1 MIWISNRRAFARKGG
16 ASVDLPPF
24 DNPVLERNVANM
36 TNIRKT
42 IALLLC
48 LCMLWG
54 TAALAEDAAAAT
66 DTATTAVTELNDT
79 DVLATVNGEEVSWD
93 EVKSLYSSLVSQYG
107 SAYDLTQ
114 QANVDLFRAVALE
127 NRLTEVLM
135 EQKAKEFGVDQLT
148 DEEIADLE
156 SQADTNWEDAI
167 ANYEAYFYPDLTEES
182 SEEEKAAAR
191 EEAINYYKDQGYTLE
206 SLREEYKRYG
216 VLNKIAD
223 IMVQDATVTDQ
234 EVEDLYQSLVA
245 ADKELYENDIA
256 AYEAYNSYVDQMAM
270 YAALYGTSSNL
281 DHAWY
286 KPDGFRAVKHIL
298 LPVDSELMT
307 TYTDLQARWEEQ
319 QEAAQ
324 ADEESAG
331 EAAETTTDTAA
342 TEATAEPTAT
352 PEPVTEEQV
361 NEAKAAI
368 FNSLADT
375 IDEINQKIADGADFD
390 ELIATYG
397 VNEDGTASDPG
408 MTTEPYMTS
417 GYEVCSASTAYV
429 PEFVEAAMSIDN
441 VGGVSAP
448 YLSSYGVHIVKY
460 IGDVEGGPIPMTDEQ
475 REAKRQSLL
484 TSKQNELYT
493 ATLENWMAEADITY
507 TGLTPSIAE
516 LEATQTQDTAT
527 ASTEAEAQTAEE
539 TAAPEATEAPA
550 A

>member
-1 MIWISNRRAFARKGG
+1 
-16 ASVDLPPF
+16 
-24 DNPVLERNVANM
+24 M
-36 TNIRKT
+36 TTIRKT
-42 IALLLC
+42 VALLLC

-66 DTATTAVTELNDT
+66 DTATAVTELNDT
-79 DVLATVNGEEVSWD
+79 DVLATINGEDVSWD
-93 EVKSLYSSLVSQYG
+93 DVKSLYSSLVAQYG

-127 NRLTEVLM
+127 NRLTEALM
-135 EQKAKEFGVDQLT
+135 EQKADEFGVGELT
-148 DEEIADLE
+148 DDEIAAIE
-156 SQADTNWEDAI
+156 ADADANWETALAD
-167 ANYEAYFYPDLTEES
+167 YQAYFYPDLTEES
-182 SEEEKAAAR
+182 SEEEKAAAQ
-191 EEAINYYKDQGYTLE
+191 EEALNYYKDQGYTLE
-206 SLREEYKRYG
+206 SLREEYKRYTII
-216 VLNKIAD
+216 NKIAD

-234 EVEDLYQSLVA
+234 EVEDLYQSLVE

-256 AYEAYNSYVDQMAM
+256 AYESYNSYVDQMAM

-307 TYTDLQARWEEQ
+307 AYTDLQARWEEQ
-319 QEAAQ
+319 QEAA
-324 ADEESAG
+324 AAAEESDG
-331 EAAETTTDTAA
+331 ETAEATDAD
-342 TEATAEPTAT
+342 EATAEPTAT
-352 PEPVTEEQV
+352 PEPVTEDQV
-361 NEAKAAI
+361 NAAKAAI
-368 FNSLADT
+368 FDSLADT
-375 IDEINQKIADGADFD
+375 IDEINQKIAEGADFD

-429 PEFVEAAMSIDN
+429 PEFVEAAMSIDS

-484 TSKQNELYT
+484 ASKQNELY
-493 ATLENWMAEADITY
+493 ASTLESWLAEADITY
-507 TGLTPSIAE
+507 TGVTPSIAE
-516 LEATQTQDTAT
+516 LEGTTAATDTA
-527 ASTEAEAQTAEE
+527 AAEE
-539 TAAPEATEAPA
+539 TAAPEATETPA

>member
-1 MIWISNRRAFARKGG
+1 
-16 ASVDLPPF
+16 
-24 DNPVLERNVANM
+24 M
-36 TNIRKT
+36 TKIRKT
-42 IALLLC
+42 LALLLC

-54 TAALAEDAAAAT
+54 TAALAEDAAAT
-66 DTATTAVTELNDT
+66 TGSATTAVTELNGT
-79 DVLATVNGEEVSWD
+79 DVLATINGENVSWD
-93 EVKSLYSSLVSQYG
+93 DVKSLYSSLVSQYG
-107 SAYDLTQ
+107 SGYDLTQ

-135 EQKAKEFGVDQLT
+135 EQKAKEFGLDQLT
-148 DEEIADLE
+148 DEEIADSE
-156 SQADTNWEDAI
+156 AQADADWEAAL

-191 EEAINYYKDQGYTLE
+191 EEALNYYKEQGYTLE
-206 SLREEYKRYG
+206 SLREDYKRYS
-216 VLNKIAD
+216 VLNKVTNM
-223 IMVQDATVTDQ
+223 MVQDATVTDQ

-270 YAALYGTSSNL
+270 YAALYGTSNNL
-281 DHAWY
+281 DYAWY

-324 ADEESAG
+324 AAEESTD
-331 EAAETTTDTAA
+331 ETADTTDTAT

-375 IDEINQKIADGADFD
+375 IDEINQKIADGVDFD

-417 GYEVCSASTAYV
+417 GYEVCSASTSYV
-429 PEFVEAAMSIDN
+429 PEFVEAAMSIDS

-484 TSKQNELYT
+484 TSKQNELY
-493 ATLENWMAEADITY
+493 AAKLEAWMAEADITY
-507 TGLTPSIAE
+507 TGVTPSIAE
-516 LEATQTQDTAT
+516 LEGAQSTAT
-527 ASTEAEAQTAEE
+527 DAASTEAETQTTEE

>member
-1 MIWISNRRAFARKGG
+1 
-16 ASVDLPPF
+16 
-24 DNPVLERNVANM
+24 M
-36 TNIRKT
+36 TTIRKT
-42 IALLLC
+42 VALLLC

-54 TAALAEDAAAAT
+54 TAALAEDAAATT
-66 DTATTAVTELNDT
+66 DAAAAVTELNDS
-79 DVLATVNGEEVSWD
+79 DVLASVNGEDVSWD
-93 EVKSLYSSLVSQYG
+93 DVKSLYSSLVSQYG

-127 NRLTEVLM
+127 NRLTEALM
-135 EQKAKEFGVDQLT
+135 EQKADEFGVGELT
-148 DEEIADLE
+148 DDEIAAIE
-156 SQADTNWEDAI
+156 ADADANWETAMAD
-167 ANYEAYFYPDLTEES
+167 YQAYFYPDLTEES
-182 SEEEKAAAR
+182 SEEEKAAAQ
-191 EEAINYYKDQGYTLE
+191 EEALNYYKDQGYTLE
-206 SLREEYKRYG
+206 SLREEYKRYTII
-216 VLNKIAD
+216 NKIAD

-234 EVEDLYQSLVA
+234 EVEDLYQSLVE

-256 AYEAYNSYVDQMAM
+256 AYESYNSYVDQMAM

-307 TYTDLQARWEEQ
+307 AYTDLQARWEEQ
-319 QEAAQ
+319 QEAA
-324 ADEESAG
+324 AAAEESDG
-331 EAAETTTDTAA
+331 ETAEATDAD
-342 TEATAEPTAT
+342 EATAEPTAT
-352 PEPVTEEQV
+352 PEPVTEDQV
-361 NEAKAAI
+361 NAAKAAI
-368 FNSLADT
+368 FDSLADT
-375 IDEINQKIADGADFD
+375 IDEINQKIAEGADFD

-429 PEFVEAAMSIDN
+429 PEFVEAAMSIDS

-484 TSKQNELYT
+484 ASKQNELY
-493 ATLENWMAEADITY
+493 ASTLESWLAEADITY
-507 TGLTPSIAE
+507 TGVTPSIAE
-516 LEATQTQDTAT
+516 LEGTTAATDTA
-527 ASTEAEAQTAEE
+527 AAEE

>member
-1 MIWISNRRAFARKGG
+1 
-16 ASVDLPPF
+16 
-24 DNPVLERNVANM
+24 M
-36 TNIRKT
+36 TTIRKT
-42 IALLLC
+42 VALLLC

-54 TAALAEDAAAAT
+54 TAALAEDAAATT
-66 DTATTAVTELNDT
+66 DAAAAVTELNDT
-79 DVLATVNGEEVSWD
+79 DVLATINGEDVSWD
-93 EVKSLYSSLVSQYG
+93 DVKSLYSSLVAQYG

-127 NRLTEVLM
+127 NRLTEALM
-135 EQKAKEFGVDQLT
+135 EQKADEFGVGELT
-148 DEEIADLE
+148 DDEIAAIE
-156 SQADTNWEDAI
+156 ADADANWETALAD
-167 ANYEAYFYPDLTEES
+167 YQAYFYPDLTEES
-182 SEEEKAAAR
+182 SEEEKAAAQ
-191 EEAINYYKDQGYTLE
+191 EEALNYYKDQGYTLE
-206 SLREEYKRYG
+206 SLREEYKRYTII
-216 VLNKIAD
+216 NKIAD

-234 EVEDLYQSLVA
+234 EVEDLYQSLVE

-256 AYEAYNSYVDQMAM
+256 AYESYNSYVDQMAM

-307 TYTDLQARWEEQ
+307 AYTDLQARWEEQ
-319 QEAAQ
+319 QEAA
-324 ADEESAG
+324 AAAEESDG
-331 EAAETTTDTAA
+331 ETAEATDAD
-342 TEATAEPTAT
+342 EATAEPTAT
-352 PEPVTEEQV
+352 PEPVTEDQV
-361 NEAKAAI
+361 NAAKAAI
-368 FNSLADT
+368 FDSLADT
-375 IDEINQKIADGADFD
+375 IDEINQKIAGGADFD

-429 PEFVEAAMSIDN
+429 PEFVEAAMSIDS

-484 TSKQNELYT
+484 ASKQNELY
-493 ATLENWMAEADITY
+493 ASTLESWLAEADITY
-507 TGLTPSIAE
+507 TGVTPSIAE
-516 LEATQTQDTAT
+516 LEGTTAATDTA
-527 ASTEAEAQTAEE
+527 AAEE

>member
-1 MIWISNRRAFARKGG
+1 MIWISNRQAFARKGG

-324 ADEESAG
+324 AAEESAG
-331 EAAETTTDTAA
+331 ETAETTTDTAS

>member
-1 MIWISNRRAFARKGG
+1 
-16 ASVDLPPF
+16 
-24 DNPVLERNVANM
+24 M
-36 TNIRKT
+36 TTIRKT
-42 IALLLC
+42 VALLLC

-54 TAALAEDAAAAT
+54 TAALAEDAAATT
-66 DTATTAVTELNDT
+66 DAAAAVTELNDS
-79 DVLATVNGEEVSWD
+79 DVLASVNGEEVSWD
-93 EVKSLYSSLVSQYG
+93 DVKSLYSSLVSQYG

-127 NRLTEVLM
+127 NRLTEALM
-135 EQKAKEFGVDQLT
+135 EQKADEFGVGELT
-148 DEEIADLE
+148 DDEIAAIE
-156 SQADTNWEDAI
+156 ADADANWETALAD
-167 ANYEAYFYPDLTEES
+167 YQAYFYPDLTEES
-182 SEEEKAAAR
+182 SEEEKAAAQ
-191 EEAINYYKDQGYTLE
+191 EEALNYYKDQGYTLE
-206 SLREEYKRYG
+206 SLREEYKRYTII
-216 VLNKIAD
+216 NKIAD

-234 EVEDLYQSLVA
+234 EVEDLYQSLVE

-256 AYEAYNSYVDQMAM
+256 AYESYNSYVDQMAM

-307 TYTDLQARWEEQ
+307 AYTDLQARWEEQ
-319 QEAAQ
+319 QEAA
-324 ADEESAG
+324 AAAEESDG
-331 EAAETTTDTAA
+331 ETAEATDAD
-342 TEATAEPTAT
+342 EATAEPTAT
-352 PEPVTEEQV
+352 PEPVTEDQV
-361 NEAKAAI
+361 NAAKAAI
-368 FNSLADT
+368 FDSLADT
-375 IDEINQKIADGADFD
+375 IDEINQKIAEGADFD

-429 PEFVEAAMSIDN
+429 PEFVEAAMSIDS

-484 TSKQNELYT
+484 ASKQNELY
-493 ATLENWMAEADITY
+493 ASTLESWLAEADITY
-507 TGLTPSIAE
+507 TGVTPSIAE
-516 LEATQTQDTAT
+516 LEGTTAATDTA
-527 ASTEAEAQTAEE
+527 AAEE

>member
-1 MIWISNRRAFARKGG
+1 
-16 ASVDLPPF
+16 
-24 DNPVLERNVANM
+24 M
-36 TNIRKT
+36 TKLRKT

-66 DTATTAVTELNDT
+66 DTATAVTELNDT
-79 DVLATVNGEEVSWD
+79 DVLATINGEDVSWD
-93 EVKSLYSSLVSQYG
+93 DVKSLYSSLVAQYG

-127 NRLTEVLM
+127 NRLTEALM
-135 EQKAKEFGVDQLT
+135 EQKADEFGVGELT
-148 DEEIADLE
+148 DDEIAAIE
-156 SQADTNWEDAI
+156 ADADANWETALAD
-167 ANYEAYFYPDLTEES
+167 YQAYFYPDLTEES
-182 SEEEKAAAR
+182 SEEEKAAAQ
-191 EEAINYYKDQGYTLE
+191 EEALNYYKDQGYTLE
-206 SLREEYKRYG
+206 SLREEYKRYTII
-216 VLNKIAD
+216 NKIAD

-234 EVEDLYQSLVA
+234 EVEDLYQSLVE

-256 AYEAYNSYVDQMAM
+256 AYESYNSYVDQMAM

-307 TYTDLQARWEEQ
+307 AYTDLQARWEEQ
-319 QEAAQ
+319 QEAA
-324 ADEESAG
+324 AAAEESDG
-331 EAAETTTDTAA
+331 ETAEATDAD
-342 TEATAEPTAT
+342 EATAEPTAT
-352 PEPVTEEQV
+352 PEPVTEDQV
-361 NEAKAAI
+361 NAAKAAI
-368 FNSLADT
+368 FDSLADT
-375 IDEINQKIADGADFD
+375 IDEINQKIAEGADFD

-429 PEFVEAAMSIDN
+429 PEFVEAAMSIDS

-484 TSKQNELYT
+484 ASKQNELY
-493 ATLENWMAEADITY
+493 ASTLESWLAEADITY
-507 TGLTPSIAE
+507 TGVTPSIAE
-516 LEATQTQDTAT
+516 LEGTTAATDTA
-527 ASTEAEAQTAEE
+527 AAEE

>member
-1 MIWISNRRAFARKGG
+1 
-16 ASVDLPPF
+16 
-24 DNPVLERNVANM
+24 M
-36 TNIRKT
+36 TTIRKT
-42 IALLLC
+42 VALLLC

-54 TAALAEDAAAAT
+54 TAALAEDAAATT
-66 DTATTAVTELNDT
+66 DAAAAVTELNDS
-79 DVLATVNGEEVSWD
+79 DVLASVNGEEVSWED
-93 EVKSLYSSLVSQYG
+93 VKSLYSSLVAQYG

-127 NRLTEVLM
+127 NRLTEALM
-135 EQKAKEFGVDQLT
+135 EQKADEFGVGELT
-148 DEEIADLE
+148 DEEIAAIE
-156 SQADTNWEDAI
+156 ADADANWETALAD
-167 ANYEAYFYPDLTEES
+167 YQAYFYPDLTEES
-182 SEEEKAAAR
+182 SEEEKAAAQ
-191 EEAINYYKDQGYTLE
+191 EEALNYYKDQGYTLE
-206 SLREEYKRYG
+206 SLREEYKRYTII
-216 VLNKIAD
+216 NKIAD

-234 EVEDLYQSLVA
+234 EVEDLYQSLVE

-256 AYEAYNSYVDQMAM
+256 AYESYNSYVDQMAM

-307 TYTDLQARWEEQ
+307 AYTDLQARWEEQ
-319 QEAAQ
+319 QEAA
-324 ADEESAG
+324 AAAEESDG
-331 EAAETTTDTAA
+331 ETAEATDAD
-342 TEATAEPTAT
+342 EATAEPTAT
-352 PEPVTEEQV
+352 PEPVTEDQV
-361 NEAKAAI
+361 NAAKAAI
-368 FNSLADT
+368 FDSLADT
-375 IDEINQKIADGADFD
+375 IDEINQKIAEGADFD

-429 PEFVEAAMSIDN
+429 PEFVEAAMSIDS

-484 TSKQNELYT
+484 ASKQNELY
-493 ATLENWMAEADITY
+493 ASTLESWLAEADITY
-507 TGLTPSIAE
+507 TGVTPSIAE
-516 LEATQTQDTAT
+516 LEGTTAATDTA
-527 ASTEAEAQTAEE
+527 AAEE

>member
-1 MIWISNRRAFARKGG
+1 
-16 ASVDLPPF
+16 
-24 DNPVLERNVANM
+24 M
-36 TNIRKT
+36 TKIRKT
-42 IALLLC
+42 VALLLC

-54 TAALAEDAAAAT
+54 TAAMAEDAAATT
-66 DTATTAVTELNDT
+66 DTATATASTAVTELNGT
-79 DVLATVNGEEVSWD
+79 DVLATVNGEAVCWD
-93 EVKSLYSSLVSQYG
+93 DVKSLYSSLVSQYG

-127 NRLTEVLM
+127 NRLTEALM
-135 EQKAKEFGVDQLT
+135 EQKAGEFGVDQLT
-148 DEEIADLE
+148 DEEIAALE
-156 SQADTNWEDAI
+156 ADADANWETALAD
-167 ANYEAYFYPDLTEES
+167 YQAYFYPDLTEES
-182 SEEEKAAAR
+182 SEEEKAAAQ
-191 EEAINYYKDQGYTLE
+191 EEAVNYYKDQGYTLE
-206 SLREEYKRYG
+206 SLREDYKRYTII
-216 VLNKIAD
+216 NKIAD

-256 AYEAYNSYVDQMAM
+256 AYESYNSYVDQMAM

-298 LPVDSELMT
+298 LPVDEELMT
-307 TYTDLQARWEEQ
+307 AYTDLQARWEEQ
-319 QEAAQ
+319 QEAA
-324 ADEESAG
+324 AAAEESDG
-331 EAAETTTDTAA
+331 ETVETTDAAA

-352 PEPVTEEQV
+352 PEPVTEDQV
-361 NEAKAAI
+361 NAAKAAI
-368 FNSLADT
+368 FDSLADT
-375 IDEINQKIADGADFD
+375 IDEINQKIAEGVDFD

-429 PEFVEAAMSIDN
+429 PEFVEAAMSIDS

-460 IGDVEGGPIPMTDEQ
+460 IADVEGGPIPITDEQ

-484 TSKQNELYT
+484 ASKQNELYA
-493 ATLENWMAEADITY
+493 ATLESWLAEADITY
-507 TGLTPSIAE
+507 TGVTPSIAE
-516 LEATQTQDTAT
+516 LEGTATTDTAAADTT
-527 ASTEAEAQTAEE
+527 AAEE
-539 TAAPEATEAPA
+539 TAAPESTEAPA

>member
-1 MIWISNRRAFARKGG
+1 
-16 ASVDLPPF
+16 
-24 DNPVLERNVANM
+24 M
-36 TNIRKT
+36 TKLRKT
-42 IALLLC
+42 VALLLC

-66 DTATTAVTELNDT
+66 DTATAVTELNDT
-79 DVLATVNGEEVSWD
+79 DVLATINGEDVSWD
-93 EVKSLYSSLVSQYG
+93 DVKSLYSSLVAQYG

-127 NRLTEVLM
+127 NRLTEALM
-135 EQKAKEFGVDQLT
+135 EQKADEFGVGELT
-148 DEEIADLE
+148 DDEIAAIE
-156 SQADTNWEDAI
+156 ADADANWETALAD
-167 ANYEAYFYPDLTEES
+167 YQAYFYPDLTEES
-182 SEEEKAAAR
+182 GEEEKAAAQ
-191 EEAINYYKDQGYTLE
+191 EEALNYYKDQGYTLE
-206 SLREEYKRYG
+206 SLREEYKRYTII
-216 VLNKIAD
+216 NKIAD

-234 EVEDLYQSLVA
+234 EVEDLYQSLVE

-256 AYEAYNSYVDQMAM
+256 AYESYNSYVDQMAM

-307 TYTDLQARWEEQ
+307 AYTDLQARWEEQ
-319 QEAAQ
+319 QEAA
-324 ADEESAG
+324 AAAEESDG
-331 EAAETTTDTAA
+331 ETAEATDAD
-342 TEATAEPTAT
+342 EATAEPTAT
-352 PEPVTEEQV
+352 PEPVTEDQV
-361 NEAKAAI
+361 NAAKAAI
-368 FNSLADT
+368 FDSLADT
-375 IDEINQKIADGADFD
+375 IDEINQKIAGGADFD

-429 PEFVEAAMSIDN
+429 PEFVEAAMSIDS

-484 TSKQNELYT
+484 ASKQNELY
-493 ATLENWMAEADITY
+493 ASTLESWLAEADITY
-507 TGLTPSIAE
+507 TGVTPSIAE
-516 LEATQTQDTAT
+516 LEGTTAATDTA
-527 ASTEAEAQTAEE
+527 AAEE

>member
-1 MIWISNRRAFARKGG
+1 
-16 ASVDLPPF
+16 
-24 DNPVLERNVANM
+24 M

-324 ADEESAG
+324 AAEEIY
-331 EAAETTTDTAA
+331 
-342 TEATAEPTAT
+342 
-352 PEPVTEEQV
+352 
-361 NEAKAAI
+361 AK
-368 FNSLADT
+368 
-375 IDEINQKIADGADFD
+375 IDEGVDFD

-417 GYEVCSASTAYV
+417 GDEVSSASTAYV

-539 TAAPEATEAPA
+539 TAAPEATVAPA

>member
-1 MIWISNRRAFARKGG
+1 
-16 ASVDLPPF
+16 
-24 DNPVLERNVANM
+24 M

-234 EVEDLYQSLVA
+234 EVEDLYQSLV
-245 ADKELYENDIA
+245 
-256 AYEAYNSYVDQMAM
+256 
-270 YAALYGTSSNL
+270 
-281 DHAWY
+281 
-286 KPDGFRAVKHIL
+286 
-298 LPVDSELMT
+298 
-307 TYTDLQARWEEQ
+307 
-319 QEAAQ
+319 
-324 ADEESAG
+324 
-331 EAAETTTDTAA
+331 
-342 TEATAEPTAT
+342 
-352 PEPVTEEQV
+352 
-361 NEAKAAI
+361 
-368 FNSLADT
+368 
-375 IDEINQKIADGADFD
+375 
-390 ELIATYG
+390 
-397 VNEDGTASDPG
+397 
-408 MTTEPYMTS
+408 
-417 GYEVCSASTAYV
+417 
-429 PEFVEAAMSIDN
+429 
-441 VGGVSAP
+441 GG
-448 YLSSYGVHIVKY
+448 
-460 IGDVEGGPIPMTDEQ
+460 
-475 REAKRQSLL
+475 
-484 TSKQNELYT
+484 
-493 ATLENWMAEADITY
+493 
-507 TGLTPSIAE
+507 
-516 LEATQTQDTAT
+516 
-527 ASTEAEAQTAEE
+527 
-539 TAAPEATEAPA
+539 
-550 A
+550 

>member
-1 MIWISNRRAFARKGG
+1 
-16 ASVDLPPF
+16 
-24 DNPVLERNVANM
+24 M

-66 DTATTAVTELNDT
+66 DTAITAVTELNDT

-234 EVEDLYQSLVA
+234 EVED
-245 ADKELYENDIA
+245 
-256 AYEAYNSYVDQMAM
+256 AM
-270 YAALYGTSSNL
+270 EVL
-281 DHAWY
+281 
-286 KPDGFRAVKHIL
+286 
-298 LPVDSELMT
+298 
-307 TYTDLQARWEEQ
+307 
-319 QEAAQ
+319 
-324 ADEESAG
+324 
-331 EAAETTTDTAA
+331 AE
-342 TEATAEPTAT
+342 
-352 PEPVTEEQV
+352 
-361 NEAKAAI
+361 
-368 FNSLADT
+368 
-375 IDEINQKIADGADFD
+375 KI
-390 ELIATYG
+390 
-397 VNEDGTASDPG
+397 
-408 MTTEPYMTS
+408 
-417 GYEVCSASTAYV
+417 
-429 PEFVEAAMSIDN
+429 
-441 VGGVSAP
+441 
-448 YLSSYGVHIVKY
+448 
-460 IGDVEGGPIPMTDEQ
+460 
-475 REAKRQSLL
+475 
-484 TSKQNELYT
+484 
-493 ATLENWMAEADITY
+493 
-507 TGLTPSIAE
+507 GL
-516 LEATQTQDTAT
+516 
-527 ASTEAEAQTAEE
+527 
-539 TAAPEATEAPA
+539 
-550 A
+550 

>member
-1 MIWISNRRAFARKGG
+1 M
-16 ASVDLPPF
+16 
-24 DNPVLERNVANM
+24 
-36 TNIRKT
+36 
-42 IALLLC
+42 
-48 LCMLWG
+48 
-54 TAALAEDAAAAT
+54 
-66 DTATTAVTELNDT
+66 
-79 DVLATVNGEEVSWD
+79 
-93 EVKSLYSSLVSQYG
+93 
-107 SAYDLTQ
+107 
-114 QANVDLFRAVALE
+114 
-127 NRLTEVLM
+127 
-135 EQKAKEFGVDQLT
+135 
-148 DEEIADLE
+148 
-156 SQADTNWEDAI
+156 
-167 ANYEAYFYPDLTEES
+167 
-182 SEEEKAAAR
+182 
-191 EEAINYYKDQGYTLE
+191 
-206 SLREEYKRYG
+206 
-216 VLNKIAD
+216 LNKIAD

-319 QEAAQ
+319 QEAA
-324 ADEESAG
+324 AAAEESDG
-331 EAAETTTDTAA
+331 ETAEATDAD
-342 TEATAEPTAT
+342 EATAEPTAT
-352 PEPVTEEQV
+352 PEPVTEDQV
-361 NEAKAAI
+361 NAAKAAI
-368 FNSLADT
+368 FDSLADT
-375 IDEINQKIADGADFD
+375 IDEINQKIAEGADFD

-429 PEFVEAAMSIDN
+429 PEFVEAAMSIDS

-484 TSKQNELYT
+484 TSKQNELY
-493 ATLENWMAEADITY
+493 ASTLESWLAEAEIIY
-507 TGLTPSIAE
+507 TGVTPSIAE
-516 LEATQTQDTAT
+516 LEGTTA
-527 ASTEAEAQTAEE
+527 AAEE

>member
-1 MIWISNRRAFARKGG
+1 
-16 ASVDLPPF
+16 
-24 DNPVLERNVANM
+24 M
-36 TNIRKT
+36 TKIRKT

-54 TAALAEDAAAAT
+54 TVAMAELETATT
-66 DTATTAVTELNDT
+66 DTATATASTAVTELNGT
-79 DVLATVNGEEVSWD
+79 DVLATVNGEAVCWD
-93 EVKSLYSSLVSQYG
+93 DVKSLYSSLVSQYG

-127 NRLTEVLM
+127 NRLTEALM
-135 EQKAKEFGVDQLT
+135 EQKAGEFGVDQLT
-148 DEEIADLE
+148 DEEIAALE
-156 SQADTNWEDAI
+156 ADADANWETALAD
-167 ANYEAYFYPDLTEES
+167 YQAYFYPDLTEES
-182 SEEEKAAAR
+182 SEEEKAAAQ
-191 EEAINYYKDQGYTLE
+191 EEAVNYYKDQGYTLE
-206 SLREEYKRYG
+206 SLREDYKRYTII
-216 VLNKIAD
+216 NKIAD

-256 AYEAYNSYVDQMAM
+256 AYESYNSYVDQMAM

-298 LPVDSELMT
+298 LPVDEELMT
-307 TYTDLQARWEEQ
+307 AYTDLQARWEEQ
-319 QEAAQ
+319 QEAA
-324 ADEESAG
+324 AAAEESAG
-331 EAAETTTDTAA
+331 ETVEATNAA
-342 TEATAEPTAT
+342 EATAEPTAT
-352 PEPVTEEQV
+352 PEPVTEAQV

-368 FNSLADT
+368 FDSLADT
-375 IDEINQKIADGADFD
+375 IDEINQKIAEGVDFD

-429 PEFVEAAMSIDN
+429 PEFVEAAMSIDS

-484 TSKQNELYT
+484 ASKQNELYA
-493 ATLENWMAEADITY
+493 ATLESWLAEADITY
-507 TGLTPSIAE
+507 TGVTPSIAE
-516 LEATQTQDTAT
+516 LEGTATTDTAAADTT
-527 ASTEAEAQTAEE
+527 AAEE
-539 TAAPEATEAPA
+539 TAAPESTEAPA

>member
-1 MIWISNRRAFARKGG
+1 
-16 ASVDLPPF
+16 
-24 DNPVLERNVANM
+24 M

-324 ADEESAG
+324 AAEESAG

-352 PEPVTEEQV
+352 PCLTRKFGGHRLSRNPCPPAPPGPSCPLLYRGD
-361 NEAKAAI
+361 N
-368 FNSLADT
+368 
-375 IDEINQKIADGADFD
+375 
-390 ELIATYG
+390 
-397 VNEDGTASDPG
+397 AS
-408 MTTEPYMTS
+408 
-417 GYEVCSASTAYV
+417 
-429 PEFVEAAMSIDN
+429 I
-441 VGGVSAP
+441 
-448 YLSSYGVHIVKY
+448 H
-460 IGDVEGGPIPMTDEQ
+460 
-475 REAKRQSLL
+475 
-484 TSKQNELYT
+484 
-493 ATLENWMAEADITY
+493 
-507 TGLTPSIAE
+507 
-516 LEATQTQDTAT
+516 
-527 ASTEAEAQTAEE
+527 
-539 TAAPEATEAPA
+539 APA
-550 A
+550 AQGHATHRLRNTSSQGQTFEARLATRSQFQSGNRLLGLQIIKTALREGLPAQKLRLPALF

>member
-1 MIWISNRRAFARKGG
+1 
-16 ASVDLPPF
+16 
-24 DNPVLERNVANM
+24 M
-36 TNIRKT
+36 TKLRKT

-54 TAALAEDAAAAT
+54 TAALAEDAAATT
-66 DTATTAVTELNDT
+66 DTATAVTELNGT

-93 EVKSLYSSLVSQYG
+93 DVKSLYSSLVAQYG

-127 NRLTEVLM
+127 NRLTEALM
-135 EQKAKEFGVDQLT
+135 EQKADEFGVGELT
-148 DEEIADLE
+148 DEEIASLE
-156 SQADTNWEDAI
+156 SEADTNWETALAD
-167 ANYEAYFYPDLTEES
+167 YQAYFYPDLTEES

-206 SLREEYKRYG
+206 SLREEYKRYS
-216 VLNKIAD
+216 VLDKIAN

-324 ADEESAG
+324 AAEESTD
-331 EAAETTTDTAA
+331 EAADTTDTAA
-342 TEATAEPTAT
+342 DAEATAEPTAT

-397 VNEDGTASDPG
+397 VNEDGTPTDGG

-417 GYEVCSASTAYV
+417 GYEVCSASTGYV
-429 PEFVEAAMSIDN
+429 PEFVEAAMSIDS

-484 TSKQNELYT
+484 ASKQNELY
-493 ATLENWMAEADITY
+493 ASTLESWLAEADISY
-507 TGLTPSIAE
+507 TGVTPSIAE
-516 LEATQTQDTAT
+516 LEGTAT
-527 ASTEAEAQTAEE
+527 TDTTADTTTDTTAAEE
-539 TAAPEATEAPA
+539 TTAPEATEAPA

>member
-1 MIWISNRRAFARKGG
+1 
-16 ASVDLPPF
+16 
-24 DNPVLERNVANM
+24 M

-206 SLREEYKRYG
+206 SLREEFKRYG

-319 QEAAQ
+319 QEAVQ
-324 ADEESAG
+324 AAEESAG
-331 EAAETTTDTAA
+331 ETAETTTDTAA

-527 ASTEAEAQTAEE
+527 ASTEAEDQTAEE

>member
-1 MIWISNRRAFARKGG
+1 
-16 ASVDLPPF
+16 
-24 DNPVLERNVANM
+24 M
-36 TNIRKT
+36 TKIRKT
-42 IALLLC
+42 VALLLC

-54 TAALAEDAAAAT
+54 TAAMAEDAAATT
-66 DTATTAVTELNDT
+66 DTAATAVTELNDT
-79 DVLATVNGEEVSWD
+79 DVLATVNGEAVCWD
-93 EVKSLYSSLVSQYG
+93 DVKSLYSSLVSQYG

-127 NRLTEVLM
+127 NRLTEALM
-135 EQKAKEFGVDQLT
+135 EQKAGEFGVDQLT
-148 DEEIADLE
+148 DEEIAALE
-156 SQADTNWEDAI
+156 ADADANWETALAD
-167 ANYEAYFYPDLTEES
+167 YQAYFYPDLTEES
-182 SEEEKAAAR
+182 SEEEKAAAQ
-191 EEAINYYKDQGYTLE
+191 EEAVNYYKDQGYTLE
-206 SLREEYKRYG
+206 SLREDYKRYTII
-216 VLNKIAD
+216 NKIAD

-256 AYEAYNSYVDQMAM
+256 AYESYNSYVDQMAM

-298 LPVDSELMT
+298 LPVDEELMT
-307 TYTDLQARWEEQ
+307 AYTDLQARWEEQ
-319 QEAAQ
+319 QEAA
-324 ADEESAG
+324 AAAEESDG
-331 EAAETTTDTAA
+331 ETVETTDATA

-352 PEPVTEEQV
+352 PEPVTEDQV
-361 NEAKAAI
+361 NAAKAAI
-368 FNSLADT
+368 FDSLADT
-375 IDEINQKIADGADFD
+375 IDEINQKIAEGVDFD

-397 VNEDGTASDPG
+397 VNEDGTPTDGG

-417 GYEVCSASTAYV
+417 GYEVCSASTGYV
-429 PEFVEAAMSIDN
+429 PEFVEAAMSIDS

-484 TSKQNELYT
+484 ASKQNELYA
-493 ATLENWMAEADITY
+493 ATLESWLAEADITY
-507 TGLTPSIAE
+507 TGVTPSIAE
-516 LEATQTQDTAT
+516 LEGTATTDTAAEDTT
-527 ASTEAEAQTAEE
+527 AAEE
-539 TAAPEATEAPA
+539 TAAPESTEAPA

>member
-1 MIWISNRRAFARKGG
+1 
-16 ASVDLPPF
+16 
-24 DNPVLERNVANM
+24 M
-36 TNIRKT
+36 TKIRKT
-42 IALLLC
+42 VALLLC

-54 TAALAEDAAAAT
+54 TAAMAEDAAATT
-66 DTATTAVTELNDT
+66 DTAATAVTELNDT
-79 DVLATVNGEEVSWD
+79 DVLATIDGEDVTWSD
-93 EVKSLYSSLVSQYG
+93 IKSVYANLVSQYG
-107 SAYDLTQ
+107 SYYDLTQ

-127 NRLTEVLM
+127 NCLTEELM
-135 EQKAKEFGVDQLT
+135 MQKAKEFGVDQLT
-148 DEEIADLE
+148 QEEIDAAVA
-156 SQADTNWEDAI
+156 QADSDWDAAI
-167 ANYEAYFYPDLTEES
+167 DNYISYFYSDLTEES
-182 SEEEKAAAR
+182 SEEEKAAA
-191 EEAINYYKDQGYTLE
+191 EQEAVSYYNDAGYTPE
-206 SLREEYKRYG
+206 SLREDYQRYS
-216 VLNKIAD
+216 VLGKVED
-223 IMVQDATVTDQ
+223 MMTQDDTVTDQ

-256 AYEAYNSYVDQMAM
+256 AYESYNSYVDQMAM
-270 YAALYGTSSNL
+270 YAALYGTSSDL
-281 DHAWY
+281 DYAWY

-298 LPVDSELMT
+298 LPVDEELMT
-307 TYTDLQARWEEQ
+307 AYTDLQARWEEQ
-319 QEAAQ
+319 QEAA
-324 ADEESAG
+324 AAAEESAG
-331 EAAETTTDTAA
+331 ETVEATDAAA

-352 PEPVTEEQV
+352 PEPVTEAQV

-368 FNSLADT
+368 FDSLADT
-375 IDEINQKIADGADFD
+375 IDEINQKIAEGVDFD

-429 PEFVEAAMSIDN
+429 PEFVEAAMSIDS

-484 TSKQNELYT
+484 ASKQNELYA
-493 ATLENWMAEADITY
+493 ATLESWLAEADITY
-507 TGLTPSIAE
+507 TGVTPSIAE
-516 LEATQTQDTAT
+516 LEGTQETAT
-527 ASTEAEAQTAEE
+527 DAAETEAPAEE

>member
-1 MIWISNRRAFARKGG
+1 
-16 ASVDLPPF
+16 
-24 DNPVLERNVANM
+24 M
-36 TNIRKT
+36 TTIRKT
-42 IALLLC
+42 VALLLC

-66 DTATTAVTELNDT
+66 DTATAVTELNDT
-79 DVLATVNGEEVSWD
+79 DVLATINGEDVSWD
-93 EVKSLYSSLVSQYG
+93 DVKSLYSSLVAQYG

-127 NRLTEVLM
+127 NRLTEALM
-135 EQKAKEFGVDQLT
+135 EQKADEFGVGELT
-148 DEEIADLE
+148 DEEIATLE
-156 SQADTNWEDAI
+156 ADADANWETALAD
-167 ANYEAYFYPDLTEES
+167 YQAYFYPDLTEES
-182 SEEEKAAAR
+182 SEEEKAAAQ
-191 EEAINYYKDQGYTLE
+191 EEALNYYKDQGYTLE
-206 SLREEYKRYG
+206 SLREEYKRYTII
-216 VLNKIAD
+216 NKIAD

-234 EVEDLYQSLVA
+234 EVEDLYQSLVE

-256 AYEAYNSYVDQMAM
+256 AYESYNSYVDQMAM

-307 TYTDLQARWEEQ
+307 AYTDLQARWEEQ
-319 QEAAQ
+319 QEAA
-324 ADEESAG
+324 AAAEESDG
-331 EAAETTTDTAA
+331 ETAEATDAD
-342 TEATAEPTAT
+342 EATAEPTAT
-352 PEPVTEEQV
+352 PEPVTEDQV
-361 NEAKAAI
+361 NAAKAAI
-368 FNSLADT
+368 FDSLADT
-375 IDEINQKIADGADFD
+375 IDEINQKIAGGADFD

-429 PEFVEAAMSIDN
+429 PEFVEAAMSIDS

-484 TSKQNELYT
+484 ASKQNELY
-493 ATLENWMAEADITY
+493 ASTLESWLAEADITY
-507 TGLTPSIAE
+507 TGVTPSIAE
-516 LEATQTQDTAT
+516 LEGTTAATDTA
-527 ASTEAEAQTAEE
+527 AAEE

>member
-1 MIWISNRRAFARKGG
+1 
-16 ASVDLPPF
+16 
-24 DNPVLERNVANM
+24 M

-298 LPVDSELMT
+298 LPVDSALMP
-307 TYTDLQARWEEQ
+307 
-319 QEAAQ
+319 
-324 ADEESAG
+324 
-331 EAAETTTDTAA
+331 TDTAA

>member
-1 MIWISNRRAFARKGG
+1 
-16 ASVDLPPF
+16 
-24 DNPVLERNVANM
+24 M
-36 TNIRKT
+36 TTIRKT
-42 IALLLC
+42 VALLLC

-54 TAALAEDAAAAT
+54 TAALAEDAAATT
-66 DTATTAVTELNDT
+66 DAAAAVTELNDT
-79 DVLATVNGEEVSWD
+79 DVLATINGEDVSWD
-93 EVKSLYSSLVSQYG
+93 DVKSLYSSLVAQYG

-127 NRLTEVLM
+127 NRLTEALM
-135 EQKAKEFGVDQLT
+135 EQKADEFGVGELT
-148 DEEIADLE
+148 DDEIAAIE
-156 SQADTNWEDAI
+156 ADADANWETALAD
-167 ANYEAYFYPDLTEES
+167 YQAYFYPDLTEES
-182 SEEEKAAAR
+182 SEEEKAAAQ
-191 EEAINYYKDQGYTLE
+191 EEALNYYKDQGYTLE
-206 SLREEYKRYG
+206 SLREEYKRYTII
-216 VLNKIAD
+216 NKIAD

-234 EVEDLYQSLVA
+234 EVEDLYQSLVE

-256 AYEAYNSYVDQMAM
+256 AYESYNSYVDQMAM

-307 TYTDLQARWEEQ
+307 AYTDLQARWEEQ
-319 QEAAQ
+319 QEAA
-324 ADEESAG
+324 AAAEESDG
-331 EAAETTTDTAA
+331 ETAEATDAD
-342 TEATAEPTAT
+342 EATAEPTAT
-352 PEPVTEEQV
+352 PEPVTEDQV
-361 NEAKAAI
+361 NAAKAAI
-368 FNSLADT
+368 FDSLADT
-375 IDEINQKIADGADFD
+375 IDEINQKIAEGADFD

-429 PEFVEAAMSIDN
+429 PEFVEAAMSIDS

-484 TSKQNELYT
+484 ASKQNELY
-493 ATLENWMAEADITY
+493 ASTLESWLAEADITY
-507 TGLTPSIAE
+507 TGVTPSIAE
-516 LEATQTQDTAT
+516 LEGTTAATDTA
-527 ASTEAEAQTAEE
+527 AAEE